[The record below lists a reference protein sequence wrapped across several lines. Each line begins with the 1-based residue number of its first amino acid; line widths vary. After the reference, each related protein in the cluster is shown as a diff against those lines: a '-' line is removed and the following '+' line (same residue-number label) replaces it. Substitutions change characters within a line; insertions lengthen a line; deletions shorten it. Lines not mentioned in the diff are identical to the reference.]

1 MYTQRYTH
9 EEERRAKM
17 AHIRRRK
24 GNWQSIVRV
33 QGFPP
38 MTKTFKQKIDAVRY
52 SRDLEN
58 RLFRQSND
66 IAKKKFPKF
75 RELLIKYRDEVIIH
89 KRSKDMETKLIN
101 YLLTEGF
108 VNYAINHVDSK
119 LISQYR
125 DRALRSLK
133 SSSVN
138 RRLAILSHCFT
149 ICKKEWGIDVP
160 NPVLSIRRPKN
171 PEPRDR
177 RFSKEEIDKI
187 LTCNRTSPHMKFIV
201 QLAIETA
208 MRRSEIANIKP
219 EHVKGN
225 LLKIPVAK
233 TKPRT
238 IPLTPKAMQLLQNN
252 LPIRMSS
259 NAIHLSWVRITKR
272 HGIED
277 ARFHDLR
284 HEGLSRMFEVKSLN
298 VPEVQLISGH
308 LEPRT
313 LMRVYANLR
322 PKDLADKLAKME

>member
-1 MYTQRYTH
+1 
-9 EEERRAKM
+9 M
-17 AHIRRRK
+17 AHIRKRNSK
-24 GNWQSIVRV
+24 WQCIVRV
-33 QGFPP
+33 HGYPP
-38 MTKTFKQKIDAVRY
+38 MTKTFNTKIDAQRY

-58 RLFRQSND
+58 KLWREQHN

-75 RELLIKYRDEVIIH
+75 REVLERYRDEVVIH

-108 VNYAINHVDSK
+108 VNSGLNLVDAK
-119 LISQYR
+119 LIAQYR

-138 RRLAILSHCFT
+138 RRLAIISHCFT
-149 ICKKEWGIDVP
+149 IAKKEWGYDVV

-171 PEPRDR
+171 PDPRDR
-177 RFSKEEIDKI
+177 RFTKEEINKI
-187 LTCNRTSPHMKFIV
+187 LTCNRTSPHMKFIIE
-201 QLAIETA
+201 LALETG
-208 MRRSEIANIKP
+208 MRRSEIANVRS
-219 EHVKGN
+219 EHIKGN
-225 LLKIPVAK
+225 TLKIVQAK
-233 TKPRT
+233 VKPRT
-238 IPLTPKAMQLLQNN
+238 IPLTPRAVELLKYNM
-252 LPIRMSS
+252 PIKMSS
-259 NAIHLSWVRITKR
+259 NAIHLSWVRICKR
-272 HGIED
+272 HSIED

-284 HEGLSRMFEVKSLN
+284 HEALSRMFEVKSLN

>member
-1 MYTQRYTH
+1 
-9 EEERRAKM
+9 M
-17 AHIRRRK
+17 AHIRKRNSK
-24 GNWQSIVRV
+24 WQCIVRV
-33 QGFPP
+33 HGYPP
-38 MTKTFKQKIDAVRY
+38 MTKTFNTKIDAQRY

-58 RLFRQSND
+58 KLWREQHN

-75 RELLIKYRDEVIIH
+75 REVLERYRDEVVIH

-108 VNYAINHVDSK
+108 VNFGVNLVDAK
-119 LISQYR
+119 LIAQYR

-138 RRLAILSHCFT
+138 RRLAIISHCFT
-149 ICKKEWGIDVP
+149 IARKEWGYDVV

-177 RFSKEEIDKI
+177 RFTKEEINKI
-187 LTCNRTSPHMKFIV
+187 LTCNRTSPHMKFIIE
-201 QLAIETA
+201 LALETG
-208 MRRSEIANIKP
+208 MRRSEIANIKS
-219 EHVKGN
+219 EHIKGN
-225 LLKIPVAK
+225 TLKIVQAK
-233 TKPRT
+233 VKPRT
-238 IPLTPKAMQLLQNN
+238 IPLTPRAGELLKYNM
-252 LPIRMSS
+252 PIKMSS
-259 NAIHLSWVRITKR
+259 NAIHLSWVRICKR
-272 HGIED
+272 HSIED

-284 HEGLSRMFEVKSLN
+284 HEALSRMFEVKSLN

>member
-1 MYTQRYTH
+1 
-9 EEERRAKM
+9 M
-17 AHIRRRK
+17 AHIRKRNSK
-24 GNWQSIVRV
+24 WQCIVRV
-33 QGFPP
+33 HGYPP
-38 MTKTFKQKIDAVRY
+38 MTKTFNTKIDAQRY

-58 RLFRQSND
+58 KLWREQHN

-75 RELLIKYRDEVIIH
+75 REVLERYRDEVVIH

-108 VNYAINHVDSK
+108 VNFGVNLVDAK
-119 LISQYR
+119 LIAQYR

-138 RRLAILSHCFT
+138 RRLAIISHCFK
-149 ICKKEWGIDVP
+149 IAKKEWGYDVV

-171 PEPRDR
+171 PDPRDR
-177 RFSKEEIDKI
+177 RFTKEEINKI
-187 LTCNRTSPHMKFIV
+187 LTCNRTSPHMKFIIE
-201 QLAIETA
+201 LALETG
-208 MRRSEIANIKP
+208 MRRSEIANVRS
-219 EHVKGN
+219 EHIKGN
-225 LLKIPVAK
+225 TLKIVQAK
-233 TKPRT
+233 VKPRT
-238 IPLTPKAMQLLQNN
+238 IPLTPRAVELLKYNM
-252 LPIRMSS
+252 PIKMSS
-259 NAIHLSWVRITKR
+259 NAIHLSWVRICKR
-272 HGIED
+272 HSIED

-284 HEGLSRMFEVKSLN
+284 HEALSRMFEVKSLN

>member
-1 MYTQRYTH
+1 
-9 EEERRAKM
+9 M
-17 AHIRRRK
+17 AHIRKRNSK
-24 GNWQSIVRV
+24 WQCIVRV
-33 QGFPP
+33 HGYPP
-38 MTKTFKQKIDAVRY
+38 MTKTFNTKIDAQRY

-58 RLFRQSND
+58 KLWREQHN

-75 RELLIKYRDEVIIH
+75 REVLERYRDEVVIH

-108 VNYAINHVDSK
+108 VNFGVNLVDAK
-119 LISQYR
+119 LIAQYR

-138 RRLAILSHCFT
+138 RRLAIISHCFT
-149 ICKKEWGIDVP
+149 IAKKEWGYDVV

-171 PEPRDR
+171 PDPRDR
-177 RFSKEEIDKI
+177 RFTKEEINKI
-187 LTCNRTSPHMKFIV
+187 LTCNRTSPHMKFIIE
-201 QLAIETA
+201 LALETG
-208 MRRSEIANIKP
+208 MRRSEIANVRS
-219 EHVKGN
+219 EHIKGN
-225 LLKIPVAK
+225 TLKIVQAK
-233 TKPRT
+233 VKPRT
-238 IPLTPKAMQLLQNN
+238 IPLTPRAVELLKYNM
-252 LPIRMSS
+252 PIKMSS
-259 NAIHLSWVRITKR
+259 NAIHLSWVRICKR
-272 HGIED
+272 HSIED

-284 HEGLSRMFEVKSLN
+284 HEALSRMFEVKSLN

>member
-1 MYTQRYTH
+1 
-9 EEERRAKM
+9 
-17 AHIRRRK
+17 
-24 GNWQSIVRV
+24 
-33 QGFPP
+33 
-38 MTKTFKQKIDAVRY
+38 MTKTFNTKIDAQRY

-58 RLFRQSND
+58 KLWREQHN

-75 RELLIKYRDEVIIH
+75 REVLERYRDEVVIH

-108 VNYAINHVDSK
+108 VNFGVNLVDAK
-119 LISQYR
+119 LIAQYR

-138 RRLAILSHCFT
+138 RRLAIISHCFT
-149 ICKKEWGIDVP
+149 IARKEWGYDVV

-177 RFSKEEIDKI
+177 RFTKEEINKI
-187 LTCNRTSPHMKFIV
+187 LTCNRTSPHMKFIIE
-201 QLAIETA
+201 LALETG
-208 MRRSEIANIKP
+208 MRRSEIANVKS
-219 EHVKGN
+219 EHIKGN
-225 LLKIPVAK
+225 TLKIVQAK
-233 TKPRT
+233 VKPRT
-238 IPLTPKAMQLLQNN
+238 IPLTPRAGELLKYNM
-252 LPIRMSS
+252 PIKMSS
-259 NAIHLSWVRITKR
+259 NAIHLSWVRICKR
-272 HGIED
+272 HSIED

-284 HEGLSRMFEVKSLN
+284 HEALSRMFEVKSLN

>member
-1 MYTQRYTH
+1 
-9 EEERRAKM
+9 M
-17 AHIRRRK
+17 AHIRKRNSK
-24 GNWQSIVRV
+24 WQCIVRV
-33 QGFPP
+33 HGYPP
-38 MTKTFKQKIDAVRY
+38 MTKTFNTKIDAQRY

-58 RLFRQSND
+58 KLWREQHN

-75 RELLIKYRDEVIIH
+75 REVLERYRDEVVIH

-108 VNYAINHVDSK
+108 VNFNVNLVDAK
-119 LISQYR
+119 LIAQYR

-138 RRLAILSHCFT
+138 RRLAIISHCFT
-149 ICKKEWGIDVP
+149 IARKEWGYDVV

-177 RFSKEEIDKI
+177 RFTKEEINKI
-187 LTCNRTSPHMKFIV
+187 LTCNRTSPHMKFIIE
-201 QLAIETA
+201 LALETG
-208 MRRSEIANIKP
+208 MRRSEIANVKS
-219 EHVKGN
+219 EHIKGN
-225 LLKIPVAK
+225 TLKIVQAK
-233 TKPRT
+233 VKPRT
-238 IPLTPKAMQLLQNN
+238 IPLTPRAGELLKYNM
-252 LPIRMSS
+252 PIKMSS
-259 NAIHLSWVRITKR
+259 NAIHLSWVRICKR
-272 HGIED
+272 HSIED

-284 HEGLSRMFEVKSLN
+284 HEALSRMFEVKSLN

>member
-1 MYTQRYTH
+1 
-9 EEERRAKM
+9 M

-24 GNWQSIVRV
+24 GSWQSIVRV

-38 MTKTFKQKIDAVRY
+38 LTKTFKTKIDAIRY
-52 SRDLEN
+52 SRNLEHQ
-58 RLFRQSND
+58 LFRDKHD

-75 RELLIKYRDEVIIH
+75 RDVLIRYRDEVVIH
-89 KRSKDMETKLIN
+89 KRSKDMETKLIK
-101 YLLTEGF
+101 YMLSEGF
-108 VNYAINHVDSK
+108 VNYALNLVDSS
-119 LISQYR
+119 LIASYR

-149 ICKKEWGIDVP
+149 IAKKEWGYDVD
-160 NPVLSIRRPKN
+160 NPVLSIRRPTN

-177 RFSKEEIDKI
+177 RFSQEELDKVFR
-187 LTCNRTSPHMKFIV
+187 CNRTNPHMKFIIR
-201 QLAIETA
+201 LALETG

-225 LLKIPVAK
+225 TLKIVKAK
-233 TKPRT
+233 VKPRT
-238 IPLTPKAMQLLQNN
+238 IPLTPSAVKLLQDN
-252 LPIRMSS
+252 LPIKMSS
-259 NAIHLSWVRITKR
+259 NAIRLSWVRLTKR

-284 HEGLSRMFEVKSLN
+284 HESLSRMFEVKSLN

>member
-1 MYTQRYTH
+1 
-9 EEERRAKM
+9 M
-17 AHIRRRK
+17 ADIRKRNSK
-24 GNWQSIVRV
+24 WQCIVRV
-33 QGFPP
+33 HGYPP
-38 MTKTFKQKIDAVRY
+38 MTKTFNTKIDAQRY

-58 RLFRQSND
+58 KLWREQHN

-75 RELLIKYRDEVIIH
+75 REVLERYRDEVVIH

-108 VNYAINHVDSK
+108 VNFGVNLVDAK
-119 LISQYR
+119 LIAQYR

-138 RRLAILSHCFT
+138 RRLAIISHCFT
-149 ICKKEWGIDVP
+149 IAKKEWGYDVV

-171 PEPRDR
+171 PDPRDR
-177 RFSKEEIDKI
+177 RFTKEEINKI
-187 LTCNRTSPHMKFIV
+187 LTCNRTSPHMKFIIE
-201 QLAIETA
+201 LALETG
-208 MRRSEIANIKP
+208 MRRSEIANVRS
-219 EHVKGN
+219 EHIKGN
-225 LLKIPVAK
+225 TLKIVQAK
-233 TKPRT
+233 VKPRT
-238 IPLTPKAMQLLQNN
+238 IPLTPRAVELLKYNM
-252 LPIRMSS
+252 PIKMSS
-259 NAIHLSWVRITKR
+259 NAIHLSWVRICKR
-272 HGIED
+272 HSIED

-284 HEGLSRMFEVKSLN
+284 HEALSRMFEVKSLN

>member
-1 MYTQRYTH
+1 
-9 EEERRAKM
+9 M
-17 AHIRRRK
+17 AYIRRRK
-24 GNWQSIVRV
+24 GSWQSVVRV
-33 QGFPP
+33 HGYPP
-38 MTKTFKQKIDAVRY
+38 MTKTFKQKIDAQRY

-58 RLFRQSND
+58 KLWREQHN

-75 RELLIKYRDEVIIH
+75 REVLIRYRDEVVIH
-89 KRSKDMETKLIN
+89 KRSKEMETKLIN

-108 VNYAINHVDSK
+108 VNFNVNLVDAK
-119 LISQYR
+119 LIAQYR

-138 RRLAILSHCFT
+138 RRLAIISHCFT
-149 ICKKEWGIDVP
+149 IARKEWGYDVV

-177 RFSKEEIDKI
+177 RFTKEEINKI
-187 LTCNRTSPHMKFIV
+187 LTCNRTSPHMKFIIE
-201 QLAIETA
+201 LALETG
-208 MRRSEIANIKP
+208 MRRSEIANVKS
-219 EHVKGN
+219 EHIKGN
-225 LLKIPVAK
+225 TLKIVQAK
-233 TKPRT
+233 VKPRT
-238 IPLTPKAMQLLQNN
+238 IPLTPRAGELLKYNM
-252 LPIRMSS
+252 PIKMSS
-259 NAIHLSWVRITKR
+259 NAIHLSWVRICKR
-272 HGIED
+272 HSIED

-284 HEGLSRMFEVKSLN
+284 HEALSRMFEVKSLN

>member
-1 MYTQRYTH
+1 
-9 EEERRAKM
+9 M
-17 AHIRRRK
+17 AHIRRR
-24 GNWQSIVRV
+24 GSSWQSIVRV
-33 QGFPP
+33 HGYPP
-38 MTKTFKQKIDAVRY
+38 ITKTFKTKIDAIRY
-52 SRDLEN
+52 SRNLEHQ
-58 RLFRQSND
+58 LFRDKHD

-75 RELLIKYRDEVIIH
+75 RDVLIRYRDEIVIN
-89 KRSKDMETKLIN
+89 KRSKEMETKLIK
-101 YLLTEGF
+101 YMLSEGF
-108 VNYAINHVDSK
+108 VNYAINLVDRS
-119 LISQYR
+119 LIAKYR

-149 ICKKEWGIDVP
+149 IAKKEWGYDID
-160 NPVLSIRRPKN
+160 NPVLSIRRPTN

-177 RFSKEEIDKI
+177 RFTTEELEQIFS
-187 LTCNRTSPHMKFIV
+187 CNRTNPHMKFIIR
-201 QLAIETA
+201 LALETG

-219 EHVKGN
+219 QHLKGK
-225 LLKIPVAK
+225 LLMIPVAK

-238 IPLTPKAMQLLQNN
+238 IPLTPKAIQLLQDN
-252 LPIRMSS
+252 LPIKMSS
-259 NAIHLSWVRITKR
+259 NAIRLSWGRLTKK

-284 HEGLSRMFEVKSLN
+284 HESLSRMFEVKSLN

>member
-1 MYTQRYTH
+1 
-9 EEERRAKM
+9 M
-17 AHIRRRK
+17 AHIRKRNSK
-24 GNWQSIVRV
+24 WQCIVRV
-33 QGFPP
+33 HGYPP
-38 MTKTFKQKIDAVRY
+38 MTKTFKQKIDALRY

-58 RLFRQSND
+58 KLFREQHN

-75 RELLIKYRDEVIIH
+75 REVLERYRDEVVIH

-108 VNYAINHVDSK
+108 VNFGVNLVDAK
-119 LISQYR
+119 LIAQYR

-138 RRLAILSHCFT
+138 RRLAIISHCFT
-149 ICKKEWGIDVP
+149 IAKKEWGYDVV

-171 PEPRDR
+171 PDPRDR
-177 RFSKEEIDKI
+177 RFTKEEINKI
-187 LTCNRTSPHMKFIV
+187 LTCNRTSPHMKFIIE
-201 QLAIETA
+201 LALETG
-208 MRRSEIANIKP
+208 MRRSEIANVRS
-219 EHVKGN
+219 EHIKGN
-225 LLKIPVAK
+225 TLKIVQAK
-233 TKPRT
+233 VKPRT
-238 IPLTPKAMQLLQNN
+238 IPLTPRAVELLKYNM
-252 LPIRMSS
+252 PIKMSS
-259 NAIHLSWVRITKR
+259 NAIHLSWVRICKR
-272 HGIED
+272 HSIED

-284 HEGLSRMFEVKSLN
+284 HEALSRMFEVKSLN